1 MKEKTAKMKRCA
13 AGEHIP
19 SERAM
24 EMVEAALDF
33 DASEEFVSGIAFAC
47 SFLACKKDDPRFGM
61 TPAEFYAHGPIL
73 EEPPAEV
80 VGAARKV
87 IEQLED
93 MGVKVVSAYIVE
105 GGR

>member
-24 EMVEAALDF
+24 ELVEAALDF
-33 DASEEFVSGIAFAC
+33 DASNEFVSGIAFAC
-47 SFLACKKDDPRFGM
+47 AFLACKKDDPRFGM
-61 TPAEFYAHGPIL
+61 DPAEFYAHGPIL

-80 VGAARKV
+80 VSQAREI
-87 IEQLED
+87 IEHLKD
-93 MGVKVVSAYIVE
+93 MGVEVVSAYIVE

>member
-1 MKEKTAKMKRCA
+1 MKEKTAKMKQCA

-24 EMVEAALDF
+24 ELVEAALDF
-33 DASEEFVSGIAFAC
+33 DASDEFVSGIAFAC
-47 SFLACKKDDPRFGM
+47 AFLACKKDDPRFGM
-61 TPAEFYAHGPIL
+61 DPAEFYAHGPVL

-80 VGAARKV
+80 VSQAREI
-87 IEQLED
+87 IEHLKD
-93 MGVKVVSAYIVE
+93 MGVEVVSAYIVE

>member
-19 SERAM
+19 GERAM
-24 EMVEAALDF
+24 ELVEAALDF
-33 DASEEFVSGIAFAC
+33 DASDEFVSGIAFAC
-47 SFLACKKDDPRFGM
+47 AFLACKKDDPRFGM
-61 TPAEFYAHGPIL
+61 DPAEFYAHGPVL

-80 VGAARKV
+80 VSQAREI
-87 IEQLED
+87 IEQLEG
-93 MGVKVVSAYIVE
+93 MGVEVVSAYIVE

>member
-24 EMVEAALDF
+24 ELVEAALDF
-33 DASEEFVSGIAFAC
+33 DASDEFVSGIAFAC
-47 SFLACKKDDPRFGM
+47 AFLACKKDDPRFGM
-61 TPAEFYAHGPIL
+61 DPAEFYAHGPVL

-80 VGAARKV
+80 MDAARKV
-87 IEQLED
+87 IEQLKAN
-93 MGVKVVSAYIVE
+93 GIHVVECQIV
-105 GGR
+105 RSDR

>member
-19 SERAM
+19 SERAT
-24 EMVEAALDF
+24 ELVEAALGF
-33 DASEEFVSGIAFAC
+33 DASGEFVSGIAFAC
-47 SFLACKKDDPRFGM
+47 AFLACKKDDPRFGM

-80 VGAARKV
+80 MSKAREI
-87 IEQLED
+87 IEQLEG
-93 MGVKVVSAYIVE
+93 MGVEVVSAYIVE